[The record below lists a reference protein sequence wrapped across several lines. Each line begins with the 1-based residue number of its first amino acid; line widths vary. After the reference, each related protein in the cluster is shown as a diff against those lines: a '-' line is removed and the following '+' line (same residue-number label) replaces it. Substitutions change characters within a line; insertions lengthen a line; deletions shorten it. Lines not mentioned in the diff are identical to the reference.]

1 MKALFLA
8 FSLCPHVAEKQGEKE
23 KGKRKKKREREREKE
38 RDRDRDKDRKRER
51 SASFYKATVLS
62 DMDSTPIS
70 PSNLNY
76 LLKILSLY
84 TITLEVRIST
94 YKFWSEHSSVLSILP
109 EFESPDSNV
118 NFTELHAHRHIHN
131 NVWPNI
137 WAPSGPV
144 RLSLCLT

>member
-62 DMDSTPIS
+62 DMDFTPIS

-94 YKFWSEHSSVLSILP
+94 YKF
-109 EFESPDSNV
+109 
-118 NFTELHAHRHIHN
+118 
-131 NVWPNI
+131 
-137 WAPSGPV
+137 
-144 RLSLCLT
+144 